1 MENEKYEE
9 QIGTLE
15 EKMAQVRLRVKELA
29 EYQVKIKSN
38 QEDILGRLK
47 SCEDDLAIDADGDG
61 VPDIKQIHSKPQ
73 VSVASISQLRQS
85 VELLLRHFEPP
96 KLAASSDTFAFS
108 SQITALQSQ
117 LEDTKYKVEKSVDE
131 VHEIARIKKSESP
144 LEVNEDWH
152 AEVT

>member
-9 QIGTLE
+9 QIGSLE
-15 EKMAQVRLRVKELA
+15 EKMAEMRLRVKELA
-29 EYQVKIKSN
+29 AYQVNCKSN

-61 VPDIKQIHSKPQ
+61 VPDIRQG
-73 VSVASISQLRQS
+73 SVVTLSQLRQS
-85 VELLLRHFEPP
+85 VELLLRHYETP
-96 KLAASSDTFAFS
+96 KSLTNKSSSASADTFAFS
-108 SQITALQSQ
+108 SQIVDLQSQ
-117 LEDTKYKVEKSVDE
+117 LDDTKYKVEKSVDE
-131 VHEIARIKKSESP
+131 VHEIVRIKKSESP